1 MDLVDVQRRVGRY
14 QIEKVIGRGAM
25 GVVYLAYDPQI
36 GRRVALKTVSP
47 PEGARPEEIAEA
59 RARFVREA
67 QAVGKL
73 LHPHIVTLFDV
84 LEERGNL
91 YIAMEHVEGPLL
103 DHFCSKGNLLPM
115 EQVVQL
121 VSQGLSALTFAHKH
135 GIIHRDIK
143 PANLMVVDGRTL
155 KVMDFGVARQP
166 GAHITQEGTV
176 VGTPHYMS
184 PEQIEGKALDGR
196 SDLFSM
202 GVVLYELV
210 TGERPF
216 PGEAISTVIYRIL
229 NENPQAP
236 RAVNREVPELLSRV
250 ILKALAKKPE
260 ERFAS
265 ALAFQQALA
274 RCLDPHEDLLPLP
287 DPGSVALPHAEDH
300 LPPPPSAG
308 YKRVHRRHHLSRRT
322 WRIMLL
328 GTAAVVVLFVAGTL
342 YLKQRSGGSPV
353 KPPPSQ
359 EELPSAVNVVTDPP
373 GAKLYLDG
381 APVDAV
387 TLPPGD
393 TRPHTLEARLGCL
406 AARTTVASRGKA
418 PQEVRL
424 KLAPGPFRI
433 PVTSEPAG
441 AKVLVDGADTGLVT
455 PAQIERKDCTRF
467 SLALALEG
475 WQQRV
480 LEVDPRKQDAVQARL
495 EPQPEEGVLRV
506 EGGSGRIQIYL
517 GSQLLGPSGREYRL
531 PAGEHTL
538 RFTNT
543 AVRGSREETV
553 TLKPGE
559 TLRLRAPTFE
569 TGAVFLYG
577 KPANEGK
584 VYVDGTYLEELP
596 LNGTTP
602 IAVGSH
608 TFQVVGPGGRRV
620 TFGWKIVR
628 GEQSRVVDFEKG
640 RVENP

>member
-1 MDLVDVQRRVGRY
+1 MGAVDAQRRVGRY

-25 GVVYLAYDPQI
+25 GVVYSAFDPQI

-84 LEERGNL
+84 LEERGHL
-91 YIAMEHVEGPLL
+91 YIAMEYVEGPLL
-103 DHFCSKGNLLPM
+103 DHFCTKGSLLPL
-115 EQVVQL
+115 EQAVHL
-121 VSQGLSALTFAHKH
+121 VSQGLSALAFAHKH

-143 PANLMVVDGRTL
+143 PANLMVVDGRSL

-166 GAHITQEGTV
+166 GAQITQEGTV

-184 PEQIEGKALDGR
+184 PEQIEGKPLDGR

-229 NENPQAP
+229 SENPQPP
-236 RAVNREVPELLSRV
+236 RALNRDVPELLNRV
-250 ILKALAKKPE
+250 ILKALAKKPAD
-260 ERFAS
+260 RFAS
-265 ALAFQQALA
+265 AAAFQEALA
-274 RCLDPHEDLLPLP
+274 RSLDPREELLPLP
-287 DPGSVALPHAEDH
+287 DPVEPGSLHADDH
-300 LPPPPSAG
+300 LPPPPSSG
-308 YKRVHRRHHLSRRT
+308 YKRVHKRHHLSRRT
-322 WRIMLL
+322 KRIMAF
-328 GTAAVVVLFVAGTL
+328 GTGAVVLLFVAASL
-342 YLKQRSGGSPV
+342 YLSRKSGDPGV

-359 EELPSAVNVVTDPP
+359 EELPSVVNVVTEPP
-373 GAKLYLDG
+373 GAELFLDG
-381 APVDAV
+381 APVEAV
-387 TLPPGD
+387 TLAPGD
-393 TRPHTLEARLGCL
+393 ARPHDLQARLGCL
-406 AARTTVASRGKA
+406 AASATVSYKGKA
-418 PQEVRL
+418 PQEIRL
-424 KLAPGPFRI
+424 KLAPGPFTF
-433 PVTSEPAG
+433 PVRSVPPG
-441 AKVLVDGADTGLVT
+441 AKILVEGTDTGLVT
-455 PAQIERKDCTRF
+455 PAEIPRQDCGRF
-467 SLALALEG
+467 RLALALEG
-475 WQQRV
+475 WQGKA
-480 LEVDPRKQDAVQARL
+480 LDVDPRKQRAVEAQL
-495 EPQPEEGVLRV
+495 EKQPEEGVLRV
-506 EGGSGRIQIYL
+506 EGGSGRIQVYA
-517 GSQLLGPSGREYRL
+517 GSQLLGPAGREYTL
-531 PAGEHTL
+531 PAGEHAI
-538 RFTNT
+538 RFTNA
-543 AVRGSREETV
+543 AVRGAKEETV

-559 TLRLRAPTFE
+559 TLRLKAPTFE

-577 KPANEGK
+577 KPSNEGK

-602 IAVGSH
+602 LAVGTH
-608 TFQVVGPGGRRV
+608 TFQVVGPSGKRV